1 MSVTGLREASALR
14 RLLAAGLS
22 SDDARS
28 IQSMFSDDTQGKHE
42 EVEKHVGCQPTSC
55 RFSRLTLKGAGQF
68 LLGLSMGAENANEM
82 GYRQTVTPDR
92 LQGRMNAT
100 MRSINRS
107 MIVIGAPLGGFLGDR
122 IGYNNM
128 LWIAALGFLAG
139 ATTLGLSRFRGA
151 RLDGAYVN
159 PV

>member
-55 RFSRLTLKGAGQF
+55 RFSSLTLKGAGQF
-68 LLGLSMGAENANEM
+68 LPGLSMGAENANEM

-107 MIVIGAPLGGFLGDR
+107 MIVIGAPSGSVCWGS
-122 IGYNNM
+122 
-128 LWIAALGFLAG
+128 ACSPSSG
-139 ATTLGLSRFRGA
+139 A
-151 RLDGAYVN
+151 
-159 PV
+159 

>member
-1 MSVTGLREASALR
+1 
-14 RLLAAGLS
+14 
-22 SDDARS
+22 
-28 IQSMFSDDTQGKHE
+28 MFSDDTQGKHE

-55 RFSRLTLKGAGQF
+55 RFSRLTLKGTGQF
-68 LLGLSMGAENANEM
+68 LLGLSMGAEHANET

-139 ATTLGLSRFRGA
+139 ATTLGLSRSEVLASMMRT
-151 RLDGAYVN
+151 
-159 PV
+159 

>member
-1 MSVTGLREASALR
+1 
-14 RLLAAGLS
+14 
-22 SDDARS
+22 
-28 IQSMFSDDTQGKHE
+28 MFSDDTQGKHE

-68 LLGLSMGAENANEM
+68 LLGLSMGTENANEM

-139 ATTLGLSRFRGA
+139 ATTLGLSRSEVLASMMRT
-151 RLDGAYVN
+151 
-159 PV
+159 